1 MLDYISFYPRC
12 RDEKRVQWVHAL
24 TDLWHQLKAYISA
37 NYPAGLIW
45 GSGGSAPVAPPPP
58 PPGGA
63 PPPPPCPESSENSVS
78 PKRISDPIT
87 FRISN
92 FLFCPDEYK
101 ELGGSVDAA
110 KGHALMVIGEHPAGS
125 RMPVPCLRVSAGEF
139 FSFDAG
145 DVAGQ
150 FFYDKFLEITILS
163 DMVRITRWVISSRSP
178 KKLTDE
184 SHQGCELENLEKKG
198 TTESD
203 LQNETTRAGAGKPA
217 GPDTKA
223 LFAEINRGDALM
235 KGLRKVTSDMKTHKN
250 PELRAGGVVSSG
262 AKKTTPPAIPARP
275 EQRKAV
281 VQPKVEQIGNKWNVK
296 HFVGNRE
303 VIVEAKE
310 KKETVYI
317 FECRDSVVQIKGKV
331 NSIVL
336 DSCKKTFLLFDTVIS
351 SVDVINCQSVQV
363 EVKGIMP
370 TINIDQTDGCQ
381 VYLSEESKGVDI
393 ITAKSSEM
401 NILIPKGDGDYTEY
415 NVPEQFKTNFVAN
428 RLETRVNDLSSH
440 GS

>member
-1 MLDYISFYPRC
+1 MSTMDSALSTPLQKLAALSAEISSDVKKQCDLLVAAFKAESDFVQSAGSMSKPGDSQLPSVLKPCATAIQKVVEYKDANRSSADFNHLAAVAESVSALGWVALSGKPCDYIDEMAEAGKFYSNRILKDFKDK
-12 RDEKRVQWVHAL
+12 DEKRVQWVHAL

-37 NYPAGLIW
+37 NYPGGLTW

-58 PPGGA
+58 PGGA
-63 PPPPPCPESSENSVS
+63 PPPPPPCPESSE
-78 PKRISDPIT
+78 
-87 FRISN
+87 
-92 FLFCPDEYK
+92 
-101 ELGGSVDAA
+101 
-110 KGHALMVIGEHPAGS
+110 
-125 RMPVPCLRVSAGEF
+125 
-139 FSFDAG
+139 
-145 DVAGQ
+145 
-150 FFYDKFLEITILS
+150 
-163 DMVRITRWVISSRSP
+163 
-178 KKLTDE
+178 
-184 SHQGCELENLEKKG
+184 
-198 TTESD
+198 
-203 LQNETTRAGAGKPA
+203 PA

-235 KGLRKVTSDMKTHKN
+235 KGLRKVTGDMKTHKN

-262 AKKTTPPAIPARP
+262 ANKTIPPAIPARP

-281 VQPKVEQIGNKWNVK
+281 AQPKLEQIGNKWNVK

-363 EVKGIMP
+363 QVIGVMP

-428 RLETRVNDLSSH
+428 HLETKVNDLTSH

>member
-1 MLDYISFYPRC
+1 MDKLTKLVERLENIADRLETANIREKSLKLSEKSNSKSNFQSLTMSTMDSALSTPLQKLCDLLVAAFKAESDFVQSAGSMSKPGDSQLPSVLKPCATAIQKVVEYKDANRSSADFNHLAAVAESVSALGWVSGKPCDYIDEMAEAGKFYSNRILKDFKDK
-12 RDEKRVQWVHAL
+12 DEKRVQWVHAL

-37 NYPAGLIW
+37 NYPGGLTW

-58 PPGGA
+58 PGGA
-63 PPPPPCPESSENSVS
+63 PPPPPPCPESSE
-78 PKRISDPIT
+78 
-87 FRISN
+87 
-92 FLFCPDEYK
+92 
-101 ELGGSVDAA
+101 
-110 KGHALMVIGEHPAGS
+110 
-125 RMPVPCLRVSAGEF
+125 
-139 FSFDAG
+139 
-145 DVAGQ
+145 
-150 FFYDKFLEITILS
+150 
-163 DMVRITRWVISSRSP
+163 
-178 KKLTDE
+178 
-184 SHQGCELENLEKKG
+184 
-198 TTESD
+198 
-203 LQNETTRAGAGKPA
+203 PA

-235 KGLRKVTSDMKTHKN
+235 KGLRKVTGDMKTHKN

-262 AKKTTPPAIPARP
+262 ANKTIPPAVPARP
-275 EQRKAV
+275 EQR
-281 VQPKVEQIGNKWNVK
+281 
-296 HFVGNRE
+296 NRE

-363 EVKGIMP
+363 QVIGVMP

-428 RLETRVNDLSSH
+428 HLETKVNDLTSH